1 MNLPISVL
9 DIQKFSRTS
18 IFTVAI
24 SDILER
30 THRSCIDFLFS
41 GSKLQNYDISSKC
54 LSENVLESLWLQ
66 FFSAWCKTYLYIG
79 LHRALKSLATC
90 NIQLIIN
97 I

>member
-41 GSKLQNYDISSKC
+41 GSKLRNYDTSSKC
-54 LSENVLESLWLQ
+54 LSENVLESTPDIAPSLPMAKQGNGLVTELLTE
-66 FFSAWCKTYLYIG
+66 SAYSYPLRIG
-79 LHRALKSLATC
+79 
-90 NIQLIIN
+90 
-97 I
+97 